1 MDNKT
6 KQYLSSL
13 EQRVLRLESTIEGMI
28 NGAQNNAN
36 NNNYITCN
44 QCGRANPS
52 VCSVV
57 DCCQGLNPND
67 DLKDQQENKDG

>member
-6 KQYLSSL
+6 KQYLSDL
-13 EQRVLRLESTIEGMI
+13 EHRVLILEGMLQGMLE
-28 NGAQNNAN
+28 GAQNNAN

-44 QCGRANPS
+44 QCGVGNPS

-67 DLKDQQENKDG
+67 DIAPPKN